1 MTAAK
6 GAIQRMAK
14 KKIKG
19 TRILAAVLT
28 AAMVFTQT
36 PYTALAAE
44 SEAGFVTVQ
53 NETEQTGQTE
63 YSIEAGQVDDVSG
76 DVGDVSG
83 GAGDI
88 SGNNG
93 ETGDVSDGNG
103 ETGDVSGPDSEASVS
118 ANDITVYGA
127 AATTTGTLTVEGN
140 SGSYSYDAEN
150 DVITVKNGAE
160 LTFHSA
166 DGYGA
171 ENPSQTRIYVEK
183 DANATITLDG
193 VYIDVNEMMTSPL
206 EIAEDSTGAVSVVL
220 KGSNALTAGEQF
232 AGINKS
238 GTAEGTL
245 TISGSGALIAKG
257 GYAGAGIG
265 SGNDKAASNITISGG
280 VITATGGSYGA
291 GIGGGGCEGTGSN
304 ITISG
309 GIVTA
314 TGGSYGAGIGGSSN
328 GSGSN
333 ITISGGTVTAT
344 GGRKGAGI
352 GGGDNGEGSNITIS
366 GGVITATGGSEG
378 AGIGGGY
385 YDSGSNITISGG
397 VITATGSEGGAGIG
411 GGYYGSGSNITIT
424 GGEITA
430 VGSKDGAGIGGGYNG
445 EGKNITIS
453 GGVITA
459 TGGGT
464 GAGIG
469 GGYHEAGQ
477 VITISGGVI
486 TATGGENAAGIG
498 GGYYGSGSNI
508 TISGGTVIATG
519 AENGADIGAGE
530 HGSSYD
536 VIFTGGS
543 VKATTGALTGVTNG
557 TDAVYCTVVDLTE
570 EYGTE
575 AAVTNVS
582 ETAYG
587 MKDVMTDADG
597 KIYMYLPAGEISIV
611 FGTHFY
617 SGTVSAE
624 DGTENLLT
632 RGTECK
638 YDLKVVGDPAYYNRD
653 EDSHII
659 QIKDGANL
667 TIKSADGYGKDNY
680 SLTRIRIE
688 TNASVTLTLDGAY
701 IDTAKAYGGAPILI
715 SNNSTGNV
723 DIILKG
729 ENVLIAADNYAG
741 IQKNGDAENIGTL
754 TISGDGSLT
763 AKGGKNG
770 AGIGGGYNGAGS
782 NITISG
788 GTVTATGGY
797 SGAGIGGGAYGA
809 GSNIT
814 IREGTVTATAVADE
828 TREYSQAGAGI
839 GGGINR
845 AGSNISIS
853 GGTVTAVS
861 TAASPMGVTGAGIG
875 GGSCRDGNNISISG
889 GTVIATSSATSD
901 GGYSGAGIGGGDC
914 GNGRDITISGGT
926 VIATS
931 SVIGEEGYSGA
942 GIGGG
947 DSGNGSNITISGGTV
962 TAIASASG
970 YSGEG
975 IGNGSRD
982 TNESIITVTG
992 GNIKT
997 NSSGEISDA
1006 DGNKVYP
1013 TRVDLLPLFGKN
1025 ALIGNVSVQT
1035 YNTET
1040 GKTENREYNLKDT
1053 YTLGGYLY
1061 MYLPVNDKNTVT
1073 RLVFENAVYEAT
1085 VGALAYNG
1093 SEYNDFTLKSSTDGK
1108 AEYGDV
1114 LREDMPE
1121 DGIIPDGIWMAGLQ
1135 ADGYTYT
1142 GKAIT
1147 PSFRVYDG
1155 KKMLA
1160 VKKDYTVSYK
1170 NNINAATADDAK
1182 KAPTITVKST
1192 GNYKGTE
1199 TYTFTIQPVSL
1210 SAGENAAEHTIE
1222 AGDLYLA
1229 APTGKNPKGIKAVPV
1244 VTDNGK
1250 KLSENKDYTVN
1261 HVTLNEQNAENK
1273 NANSYVNPGK
1283 YIIEIVGKGNY
1294 TGTRQITVTLADV
1307 AKEQILM
1314 SKVAVAKIP
1323 DVTYD
1328 ASLCEGYT
1336 ATEPGMTPALTVTY
1350 GSGKN
1355 KVTLYKEGD
1364 VNAAGETVS
1373 AENADYTVTWL
1384 NNKQAGTATVV
1395 LTGTGKI
1402 LEDGT
1407 VSGQY
1412 FGEKRV
1418 TFKIKGVALSAN
1430 MVNWVDGS
1438 KSVSVVYNGEEQTP
1452 RVNVS
1457 LQKKVKDENGKT
1469 VTKTTYLRE
1478 YDDYY
1483 KVGDYKVSYLKN
1495 VDAGTATV
1503 VITGVNGYTGTV
1515 KKTFKITPADLT
1527 AEGTE
1532 AKIAAAD
1539 SIPFVR
1545 NGAKPAI
1552 VVTAKLANGKTVTL
1566 TEGKDYTVTYA
1577 NNKAVS
1583 EGKNLTEKKL
1593 PLITVKGKG
1602 NFKGSI
1608 KQTFTI
1614 TNKSLADAEN
1624 PITVTVADVPANKN
1638 KGKFVSKP
1646 VVTDENGTKLKENTD
1661 YKLSYSL
1668 LTETGAVELDTK
1680 TGIVNEP
1687 GSTVRITIT
1696 GAGNYQGEGSVLTAD
1711 YRITEF
1717 DFTKVTVKVVPKT
1730 LPYTT
1735 KPVTLT
1741 EEDLILTMKVGT
1753 GRQAVV
1759 EELKLITD
1767 GDDTKDGYKIIGYK
1781 NNVNKGTAQV
1791 TLQGCGKYGGT
1802 KTVKFY
1808 IGTRPFFWWI
1818 MP

>member
-1 MTAAK
+1 MAVK

-14 KKIKG
+14 KKAIG
-19 TRILAAVLT
+19 TRVLAAILT
-28 AAMVFTQT
+28 AAMIFTSA

-44 SEAGFVTVQ
+44 SEAGLVSVQ
-53 NETEQTGQTE
+53 NGIEQSGENGQ
-63 YSIEAGQVDDVSG
+63 ACDVSDG
-76 DVGDVSG
+76 SSQDT

-88 SGNNG
+88 SDN
-93 ETGDVSDGNG
+93 EATVSDNADN
-103 ETGDVSGPDSEASVS
+103 EATVSGD
-118 ANDITVYGA
+118 DIAVYGVKK
-127 AATTTGTLTVEGN
+127 ATVGSLTVEG
-140 SGSYSYDAEN
+140 SSADYSYNEETN
-150 DVITVKNGAE
+150 IITVKNGAK
-160 LTFHSA
+160 LVFHSA
-166 DGYGA
+166 KGYGE
-171 ENPSQTRIYVEK
+171 ENTSKTAIYVEK
-183 DANATITLDG
+183 NADATITLDG
-193 VYIDVNEMMTSPL
+193 VYIDVSDIATSMVPAVR
-206 EIAEDSTGAVSVVL
+206 IEDNSTGNVNIIL
-220 KGSNALTAGEQF
+220 KGENSLKSKKYCAAIQKNGDGEN
-232 AGINKS
+232 I
-238 GTAEGTL
+238 GTL
-245 TISGSGALIAKG
+245 TISGEGSLTATGGGEGAGIGSESDEATSRITITG
-257 GYAGAGIG
+257 GTITTTGGEEGAGIG
-265 SGNDKAASNITISGG
+265 SGWRGAASNITISGG
-280 VITATGGSYGA
+280 TITANGGYLGAGIGSGRGGNANKITINSGTVTATGNGGGA
-291 GIGGGGCEGTGSN
+291 GIGGGHGGAGMDITITGGTVTAMSSTSEDYKGTGAGIGGGYAEAGTN

-314 TGGSYGAGIGGSSN
+314 TSSVIGNYTS
-328 GSGSN
+328 
-333 ITISGGTVTAT
+333 A
-344 GGRKGAGI
+344 
-352 GGGDNGEGSNITIS
+352 
-366 GGVITATGGSEG
+366 G

-385 YDSGSNITISGG
+385 DGAGTDITITGG
-397 VITATGSEGGAGIG
+397 TVTAMSSAIGDYTSAGAGIG
-411 GGYYGSGSNITIT
+411 GGYTGAGTDITIT
-424 GGEITA
+424 GG
-430 VGSKDGAGIGGGYNG
+430 
-445 EGKNITIS
+445 
-453 GGVITA
+453 
-459 TGGGT
+459 
-464 GAGIG
+464 
-469 GGYHEAGQ
+469 
-477 VITISGGVI
+477 
-486 TATGGENAAGIG
+486 
-498 GGYYGSGSNI
+498 
-508 TISGGTVIATG
+508 
-519 AENGADIGAGE
+519 
-530 HGSSYD
+530 
-536 VIFTGGS
+536 
-543 VKATTGALTGVTNG
+543 
-557 TDAVYCTVVDLTE
+557 
-570 EYGTE
+570 
-575 AAVTNVS
+575 
-582 ETAYG
+582 
-587 MKDVMTDADG
+587 
-597 KIYMYLPAGEISIV
+597 
-611 FGTHFY
+611 
-617 SGTVSAE
+617 
-624 DGTENLLT
+624 
-632 RGTECK
+632 
-638 YDLKVVGDPAYYNRD
+638 
-653 EDSHII
+653 
-659 QIKDGANL
+659 
-667 TIKSADGYGKDNY
+667 
-680 SLTRIRIE
+680 
-688 TNASVTLTLDGAY
+688 
-701 IDTAKAYGGAPILI
+701 
-715 SNNSTGNV
+715 
-723 DIILKG
+723 
-729 ENVLIAADNYAG
+729 
-741 IQKNGDAENIGTL
+741 
-754 TISGDGSLT
+754 
-763 AKGGKNG
+763 
-770 AGIGGGYNGAGS
+770 
-782 NITISG
+782 
-788 GTVTATGGY
+788 TVTAE
-797 SGAGIGGGAYGA
+797 SNAIG
-809 GSNIT
+809 
-814 IREGTVTATAVADE
+814 E
-828 TREYSQAGAGI
+828 
-839 GGGINR
+839 R
-845 AGSNISIS
+845 AN
-853 GGTVTAVS
+853 
-861 TAASPMGVTGAGIG
+861 TGAGIG
-875 GGSCRDGNNISISG
+875 GGSGGVGN
-889 GTVIATSSATSD
+889 
-901 GGYSGAGIGGGDC
+901 
-914 GNGRDITISGGT
+914 RITISGGT
-926 VIATS
+926 VAATT
-931 SVIGEEGYSGA
+931 SGTEIVTEA
-942 GIGGG
+942 IGGDG
-947 DSGNGSNITISGGTV
+947 FN
-962 TAIASASG
+962 TAPVI
-970 YSGEG
+970 
-975 IGNGSRD
+975 I
-982 TNESIITVTG
+982 SIIG
-992 GNIKT
+992 GNVKAS
-997 NSSGEISDA
+997 SSGEITDA
-1006 DGNKVYP
+1006 DSEKVYP
-1013 TRVDLLPLFGKN
+1013 VRVDLLTLRGRA
-1025 ALIGNVSVQT
+1025 ALIGDASVQKCNRKT
-1035 YNTET
+1035 GETET
-1040 GKTENREYNLKDT
+1040 ISYDLSKACTMKD
-1053 YTLGGYLY
+1053 GYLY
-1061 MYLPVNDKNTVT
+1061 MYLPADTQDTVT
-1073 RLVFENAVYEAT
+1073 RLVLGTTVYEAT
-1085 VGALAYNG
+1085 VKEIGYDGTEVN
-1093 SEYNDFTLKSSTDGK
+1093 EFTLKSDADGNTDL
-1108 AEYGDV
+1108 GDV
-1114 LREDMPE
+1114 PVEDIPE
-1121 DGIIPDGIWMAGLQ
+1121 EGGIPDGIWMAGLQ

-1142 GKAIT
+1142 GKAVT

-1155 KKMLA
+1155 RKLLTE
-1160 VKKDYTVSYK
+1160 KKDYTVSYK
-1170 NNINAATADDAK
+1170 NNINAASAADGK

-1250 KLSENKDYTVN
+1250 KLVENKDYTVN
-1261 HVTLNEQNAENK
+1261 HVTLNTLNAENK

-1283 YIIEIVGKGNY
+1283 YTIEIVGKGNY

-1402 LEDGT
+1402 AEDGT

-1430 MVNWVDGS
+1430 MVNWMDGS
-1438 KSVSVVYNGEEQTP
+1438 KSVSVVYNGEEQKP
-1452 RVNVS
+1452 EVKVS

-1469 VTKTTYLRE
+1469 VTKTTYLRK

-1503 VITGVNGYTGTV
+1503 VITGTNGYTGTV
-1515 KKTFKITPADLT
+1515 KKTFKITQADLA

-1539 SIPFVR
+1539 SLQNASNAAGGDAADSAIKVAFVK
-1545 NGAKPAI
+1545 NGAKPAV
-1552 VVTAKLANGKTVTL
+1552 VVTAKLVNGNTVTL
-1566 TEGKDYTVTYA
+1566 KEGKDYTVTYA

-1753 GRQAVV
+1753 GKQAVV
-1759 EELKLITD
+1759 EELPLVTTENGKTD
-1767 GDDTKDGYKIIGYK
+1767 GYRIIGYK

>member
-1 MTAAK
+1 MYGSANCYNRLNYFVLKAVK
-6 GAIQRMAK
+6 GAIQRMVK

-19 TRILAAVLT
+19 TRILAAILT
-28 AAMVFTQT
+28 AAMVFTST

-44 SEAGFVTVQ
+44 SEAGYVTVQ
-53 NETEQTGQTE
+53 NETEQTGQ
-63 YSIEAGQVDDVSG
+63 ADDG
-76 DVGDVSG
+76 NNGETGENGDVSG
-83 GAGDI
+83 SDETGDMP
-88 SGNNG
+88 GDNGENGGTG

-103 ETGDVSGPDSEASVS
+103 ETGDVSDGDGETGDVSGPDSEASVS
-118 ANDITVYGA
+118 GNDIAVYGA
-127 AATTTGTLTVEGN
+127 AATATGTLTVEGN
-140 SGSYSYDAEN
+140 SGSYSYDAEK
-150 DVITVKNGAE
+150 DVITVKNGAN

-166 DGYGA
+166 DGYGK

-183 DANATITLDG
+183 DAKATITLDG
-193 VYIDVNEMMTSPL
+193 VYINVSDKAVSPL

-220 KGSNALTAGEQF
+220 KGSNVLTAGEKA
-232 AGINKS
+232 AGIQKN
-238 GTAEGTL
+238 GTAGGIL
-245 TISGSGALIAKG
+245 TISGSGALTAQG
-257 GYAGAGIG
+257 GKYGAGIG
-265 SGNDKAASNITISGG
+265 SGYEKAGSNICISGGEVTATGGYGGAGIGGGMYGTGISITISGGMVTTTGGNGGAGVGSGYHESASNITISGG
-280 VITATGGSYGA
+280 TIIAKGGYNGAGIGGGKNGVGSNISISGGEVTATGGSYGA
-291 GIGGGGCEGTGSN
+291 GIGGGYYGAGSN
-304 ITISG
+304 IGISG
-309 GIVTA
+309 GEVTA
-314 TGGSYGAGIGGSSN
+314 TGGGNAAGIGG
-328 GSGSN
+328 GYYGVGSN

-344 GGRKGAGI
+344 
-352 GGGDNGEGSNITIS
+352 EG
-366 GGVITATGGSEG
+366 
-378 AGIGGGY
+378 Y
-385 YDSGSNITISGG
+385 
-397 VITATGSEGGAGIG
+397 GGAGIG
-411 GGYYGSGSNITIT
+411 GGNLGST
-424 GGEITA
+424 
-430 VGSKDGAGIGGGYNG
+430 
-445 EGKNITIS
+445 
-453 GGVITA
+453 
-459 TGGGT
+459 
-464 GAGIG
+464 
-469 GGYHEAGQ
+469 
-477 VITISGGVI
+477 
-486 TATGGENAAGIG
+486 
-498 GGYYGSGSNI
+498 
-508 TISGGTVIATG
+508 GTVTI
-519 AENGADIGAGE
+519 N
-530 HGSSYD
+530 
-536 VIFTGGS
+536 GGS
-543 VKATTGALTGVTNG
+543 VKTTKGVLTGVTNG
-557 TDAVYCTVVDLTE
+557 TDAVYYTVVDLTE

-575 AAVTNVS
+575 AAVTDVG

-597 KIYMYLPAGEISIV
+597 KIYMYLPAGETSILL
-611 FGTHFY
+611 GMYYYT
-617 SGTVSAE
+617 GTVSAE
-624 DGTENLLT
+624 AGADNRLT
-632 RGTECK
+632 RGKCR
-638 YDLKVVGDPAYYNRD
+638 YDLQVVGDPAYYDRD

-680 SLTRIRIE
+680 SQTRIQIE
-688 TNASVTLTLDGAY
+688 ANASVSLTLDGVY
-701 IDTAKAYGGAPILI
+701 IDTAKAYGGAPLLI
-715 SNNSTGNV
+715 AENSTGNV
-723 DIILKG
+723 NIILKG

-741 IQKNGDAENIGTL
+741 IQKDGNTENIGAL

-763 AKGGKNG
+763 VTGGSCG
-770 AGIGGGYNGAGS
+770 AGIGGSRKRAGS
-782 NITISG
+782 NIAISG
-788 GTVTATGGY
+788 GTVTATGG
-797 SGAGIGGGAYGA
+797 SEAAGIGGGRNKAGSNIAISGGTVTATGGNEGAGIGGGAYGT

-814 IREGTVTATAVADE
+814 ISEGTVIATATADV
-828 TREYSQAGAGI
+828 TKEYSSAGAGI
-839 GGGINR
+839 GGGKNG
-845 AGSNISIS
+845 AGSNITIS

-861 TAASPMGVTGAGIG
+861 TAASPMGIAGAGIG
-875 GGSCRDGNNISISG
+875 GGSYKDGNNISISG
-889 GTVIATSSATSD
+889 GTVIATSSTTGE
-901 GGYSGAGIGGGDC
+901 GGYSGAGIGGGDG

-926 VIATS
+926 VISTS
-931 SVIGEEGYSGA
+931 SATGEGGYSGA

-947 DSGNGSNITISGGTV
+947 ECGYGSNITISGGTV
-962 TAIASASG
+962 TAIASSSG

-975 IGNGSRD
+975 IGNGSRNTD
-982 TNESIITVTG
+982 ESIITVTG
-992 GNIKT
+992 GNVKAS
-997 NSSGEISDA
+997 SSGEISDA

-1040 GKTENREYNLKDT
+1040 GKTENKEYNLKDT

-1073 RLVFENAVYEAT
+1073 RLVFENTVYEAT
-1085 VGALAYNG
+1085 VGARAYNG

-1121 DGIIPDGIWMAGLQ
+1121 DGIIPDGIWMAGLR

-1155 KKMLA
+1155 KKMLV

-1170 NNINAATADDAK
+1170 NNINVATADDAK

-1250 KLSENKDYTVN
+1250 KLVENKDYTVN
-1261 HVTLNEQNAENK
+1261 HVTLNTLNAENK

-1283 YIIEIVGKGNY
+1283 YTIEIVGKGNY

-1402 LEDGT
+1402 AEDGT

-1469 VTKTTYLRE
+1469 VTKTTYLRK

-1503 VITGVNGYTGTV
+1503 VITGTNGYTGTV

-1741 EEDLILTMKVGT
+1741 EDDLVITMKVGT
-1753 GRQAVV
+1753 GKQAVV
-1759 EELKLITD
+1759 EELPLVTTENGKTD
-1767 GDDTKDGYKIIGYK
+1767 GYRIIGYK

-1808 IGTRPFFWWI
+1808 IGTRPFLWWI

>member
-1 MTAAK
+1 MSATK

-53 NETEQTGQTE
+53 NETEQ
-63 YSIEAGQVDDVSG
+63 SAEAGQADDVSG

-103 ETGDVSGPDSEASVS
+103 ENGDVSGPDSEASVS

-127 AATTTGTLTVEGN
+127 ATATGTLTVEGS

-150 DVITVKNGAE
+150 DVITVKNGAN

-171 ENPSQTRIYVEK
+171 ENPSQTRIFVEK

-220 KGSNALTAGEQF
+220 KGSNALIAGEKF
-232 AGINKS
+232 AGIQKS

-265 SGNDKAASNITISGG
+265 GGGGDEKVASNITI
-280 VITATGGSYGA
+280 TGGTVTAIGGKYGA
-291 GIGGGGCEGTGSN
+291 GIGSVYEGIGSN

-314 TGGSYGAGIGGSSN
+314 TGGECGAGIGGGSY

-333 ITISGGTVTAT
+333 ITISGGTVTAA
-344 GGRKGAGI
+344 GGKEGAGI
-352 GGGDNGEGSNITIS
+352 GGGNNGEGSNITIS

-385 YDSGSNITISGG
+385 YESGSNITISGG
-397 VITATGSEGGAGIG
+397 TVTAAGGSNGAGIG
-411 GGYYGSGSNITIT
+411 GGDNGAGSNITIT

-430 VGSKDGAGIGGGYNG
+430 TGGY
-445 EGKNITIS
+445 
-453 GGVITA
+453 GG
-459 TGGGT
+459 
-464 GAGIG
+464 
-469 GGYHEAGQ
+469 
-477 VITISGGVI
+477 
-486 TATGGENAAGIG
+486 AGIG

-543 VKATTGALTGVTNG
+543 VKTTNGVLTDVTNG
-557 TDAVYCTVVDLTE
+557 TDNVYYTVVDLTD

-624 DGTENLLT
+624 DGADNHLA

-638 YDLKVVGDPAYYNRD
+638 YDLKVVGDPVYYDRD
-653 EDSHII
+653 EDSHMIE
-659 QIKDGANL
+659 IKDGANL

-741 IQKNGDAENIGTL
+741 IQKNGDAENIGIL

-763 AKGGKNG
+763 AQGGKNG
-770 AGIGGGYNGAGS
+770 AGIGGGYDGAGS

-814 IREGTVTATAVADE
+814 IHEGTVTATAVADE

-914 GNGRDITISGGT
+914 
-926 VIATS
+926 
-931 SVIGEEGYSGA
+931 
-942 GIGGG
+942 
-947 DSGNGSNITISGGTV
+947 GNGSNITISGGTV

-1073 RLVFENAVYEAT
+1073 RLVFENTIYEAT
-1085 VGALAYNG
+1085 VGAVAYDG
-1093 SEYNDFTLKSSTDGK
+1093 SKYNDFTLKSSTDGK

-1155 KKMLA
+1155 KKMLV

-1170 NNINAATADDAK
+1170 NNINVATADDAK

-1222 AGDLYLA
+1222 ADDLYLA

-1273 NANSYVNPGK
+1273 NANNYVNPGK
-1283 YIIEIVGKGNY
+1283 YTIEIVGKGNY

-1430 MVNWVDGS
+1430 MVNWMDGS
-1438 KSVSVVYNGEEQTP
+1438 KSVSVVYNGEEQKP
-1452 RVNVS
+1452 EVKVS

-1469 VTKTTYLRE
+1469 VTQTVNLQE
-1478 YDDYY
+1478 YNDYY
-1483 KVGDYKVSYLKN
+1483 NVGDYKVSYLKN

-1503 VITGVNGYTGTV
+1503 VITGTNGYTGTV

-1532 AKIAAAD
+1532 AKIAASGAQGANGSNASGSGDAAD
-1539 SIPFVR
+1539 GAIKVAFVK

-1593 PLITVKGKG
+1593 PVITVKGKG

-1614 TNKSLADAEN
+1614 TNKSLADVEN

-1668 LTETGAVELDTK
+1668 VTENGPVELDTK
-1680 TGIVNEP
+1680 MGIVNEP

-1717 DFTKVTVKVVPKT
+1717 DFTKVTVKVVPKA

-1741 EEDLILTMKVGT
+1741 EDDLVITMKVGT
-1753 GRQAVV
+1753 GKQAVV

-1767 GDDTKDGYKIIGYK
+1767 GDDTKDGYRIVGYQ
-1781 NNVNKGTAQV
+1781 NNINKGTAQV

>member
-1 MTAAK
+1 
-6 GAIQRMAK
+6 MAK

-19 TRILAAVLT
+19 TRILAAILT
-28 AAMVFTQT
+28 AAMVFTST

-44 SEAGFVTVQ
+44 SEAGYVTVQ
-53 NETEQTGQTE
+53 NETEQTGQ
-63 YSIEAGQVDDVSG
+63 ADDG
-76 DVGDVSG
+76 NNGETRENGDVSG
-83 GAGDI
+83 SDETGDMP
-88 SGNNG
+88 GDNGENGGNG

-103 ETGDVSGPDSEASVS
+103 ETGDVSDGDGETGDVSGPDSEVSVS
-118 ANDITVYGA
+118 GNDIAVYGV
-127 AATTTGTLTVEGN
+127 AATATGTLTVEGN

-171 ENPSQTRIYVEK
+171 ENPSQTRIFVEK
-183 DANATITLDG
+183 DAKATLTLDG
-193 VYIDVNEMMTSPL
+193 VYINVSDKAASPL

-220 KGSNALTAGEQF
+220 KNSNALTAGEKA
-232 AGINKS
+232 AGIQKN

-245 TISGSGALIAKG
+245 TISGSGALTAQG
-257 GYAGAGIG
+257 GEKGAGIG
-265 SGNDKAASNITISGG
+265 SVYKKAGN
-280 VITATGGSYGA
+280 
-291 GIGGGGCEGTGSN
+291 
-304 ITISG
+304 
-309 GIVTA
+309 
-314 TGGSYGAGIGGSSN
+314 
-328 GSGSN
+328 N

-344 GGRKGAGI
+344 GGYSGAGI
-352 GGGDNGEGSNITIS
+352 GGGMYGAGSSITISGGMVTATGGTCGAGIGSGYHESASNITITGGTIIAKGGYNGAGIGGGERGAGSNITIS
-366 GGVITATGGSEG
+366 GGEVTAAGGLYG

-385 YDSGSNITISGG
+385 RGVGSNITISGG
-397 VITATGSEGGAGIG
+397 I
-411 GGYYGSGSNITIT
+411 
-424 GGEITA
+424 
-430 VGSKDGAGIGGGYNG
+430 
-445 EGKNITIS
+445 
-453 GGVITA
+453 
-459 TGGGT
+459 
-464 GAGIG
+464 
-469 GGYHEAGQ
+469 
-477 VITISGGVI
+477 I

-498 GGYYGSGSNI
+498 GGDSRDGNDIS
-508 TISGGTVIATG
+508 ISGGTVTATEG
-519 AENGADIGAGE
+519 YGGAGIGGGNW
-530 HGSSYD
+530 GSTGK
-536 VIFTGGS
+536 VTITGGS
-543 VKATTGALTGVTNG
+543 VKTTNGALTGVTNG
-557 TDAVYCTVVDLTE
+557 TNEVYYTVVDLTE

-575 AAVTNVS
+575 AAVTDVG

-597 KIYMYLPAGEISIV
+597 KIYMYLPAGETSILL
-611 FGTHFY
+611 GMYYYT
-617 SGTVSAE
+617 GTVSAE
-624 DGTENLLT
+624 AGADNRLT
-632 RGTECK
+632 RGKCR
-638 YDLKVVGDPAYYNRD
+638 YDLQVVGDPAYYDRD

-680 SLTRIRIE
+680 SQTRIQIE
-688 TNASVTLTLDGAY
+688 ANASVSLTLDGVY
-701 IDTAKAYGGAPILI
+701 IDTAKAYGGAPLLI
-715 SNNSTGNV
+715 AENSTGNV
-723 DIILKG
+723 NIILKG

-741 IQKNGDAENIGTL
+741 IQKDGNTENIGAL

-763 AKGGKNG
+763 VTGGSCG
-770 AGIGGGYNGAGS
+770 AGIGGSRKRAGS
-782 NITISG
+782 NIAISG
-788 GTVTATGGY
+788 GTVTATGGSEAAGIGGGTY
-797 SGAGIGGGAYGA
+797 KDGNNISISGGTVTATGGTFGAGIGGGKNG
-809 GSNIT
+809 
-814 IREGTVTATAVADE
+814 
-828 TREYSQAGAGI
+828 
-839 GGGINR
+839 

-861 TAASPMGVTGAGIG
+861 TAASSMGITGAGIG
-875 GGSCRDGNNISISG
+875 GGSYRDGNNISISG

-901 GGYSGAGIGGGDC
+901 GGYSGAGIGGGDS

-975 IGNGSRD
+975 IGNGSRNTD
-982 TNESIITVTG
+982 ESIITVTG
-992 GNIKT
+992 GNVKAS
-997 NSSGEISDA
+997 SSGEISDA
-1006 DGNKVYP
+1006 NGNKVYP

-1040 GKTENREYNLKDT
+1040 GKTENKEYNLKDT

-1073 RLVFENAVYEAT
+1073 RLVFENTVYEAT
-1085 VGALAYNG
+1085 VGARAYNG

-1121 DGIIPDGIWMAGLQ
+1121 DGIIPDGIWMAGLR

-1155 KKMLA
+1155 KKMLV

-1170 NNINAATADDAK
+1170 NNINVATADDAK

-1250 KLSENKDYTVN
+1250 KLVENKDYTVN
-1261 HVTLNEQNAENK
+1261 HVTLNTLNAENK

-1283 YIIEIVGKGNY
+1283 YTVEIVGKGNY

-1402 LEDGT
+1402 AEDGT

-1469 VTKTTYLRE
+1469 VTKTTYLRK

-1515 KKTFKITPADLT
+1515 KKTFKITPADLA

-1539 SIPFVR
+1539 SLQNASNAAGGDAADSAIKVAFVK
-1545 NGAKPAI
+1545 NGAKPAV
-1552 VVTAKLANGKTVTL
+1552 VVTAKLVNGNTVTL
-1566 TEGKDYTVTYA
+1566 KEGKDYTVTYA

-1687 GSTVRITIT
+1687 GSTVRITII

-1741 EEDLILTMKVGT
+1741 ENDLVITMKVGT
-1753 GRQAVV
+1753 GKQAVV
-1759 EELKLITD
+1759 EELPLVTTENGKT
-1767 GDDTKDGYKIIGYK
+1767 DGYKIIGYK